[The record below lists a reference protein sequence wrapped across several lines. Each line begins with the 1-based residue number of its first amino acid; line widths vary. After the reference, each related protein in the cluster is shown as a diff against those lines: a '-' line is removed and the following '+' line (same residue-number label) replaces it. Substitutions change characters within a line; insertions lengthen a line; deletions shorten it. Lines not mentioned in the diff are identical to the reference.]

1 MHAKQHTFFGTRKF
15 FRSLSSHLS
24 VFHFTFC
31 SFDGPNF
38 GNNFKKMLKINRKY
52 SHSMLILTILIV
64 ILGPNSEFG

>member
-15 FRSLSSHLS
+15 FRSLSPHLS

-38 GNNFKKMLKINRKY
+38 GNNFKKMLKIN
-52 SHSMLILTILIV
+52 
-64 ILGPNSEFG
+64 